1 MFIAVAML
9 ALKGET
15 RTLWFSG
22 DDSGKKG
29 TKFCEHIKSKTQMTG
44 SILKQDPNT

>member
-22 DDSGKKG
+22 DDSGKKV
-29 TKFCEHIKSKTQMTG
+29 
-44 SILKQDPNT
+44 PNSVNT